1 MANGNLTP
9 KHFRAALWALFFALI
24 ALQFVWYLLW
34 VPARLSP
41 TVALSIALLPLLP
54 GLLLRLFQQRFAII
68 FAGFGVLAH
77 FTFAAMEAVIAG
89 ANRAPSI
96 VQCFLCFGFF
106 LCWNFAVLGEKRI
119 LRSHNTAQN

>member
-1 MANGNLTP
+1 MAQRNLTP
-9 KHFRAALWALFFALI
+9 KHFRSAAWALFFALL

-34 VPARLSP
+34 VPARLHP
-41 TVALSIALLPLLP
+41 GVALSIALLPLLP
-54 GLLLRLFQQRFAII
+54 GLLTRLLQQRFAIVI
-68 FAGFGVLAH
+68 AGFGVLAH

-89 ANRAPSI
+89 ANRAPAI
-96 VQCFLCFGFF
+96 VQCFLCFAFF